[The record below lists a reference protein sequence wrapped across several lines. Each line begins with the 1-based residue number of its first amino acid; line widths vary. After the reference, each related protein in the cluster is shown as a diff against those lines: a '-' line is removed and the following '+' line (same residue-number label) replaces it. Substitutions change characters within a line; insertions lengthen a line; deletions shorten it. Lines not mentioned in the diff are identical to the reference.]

1 MNSSASPRLAW
12 AVEQIDVQPADRVL
26 EVGCGHGV
34 AVSLICE
41 RLHGGTVVGV
51 DRSPKMIRAAT
62 ERNTAHVA
70 AGRAKFLHASLHEAD
85 LGEERFDKTLA
96 VDFPPLLRG
105 RPGRELEV
113 IARHLTDAGTL
124 YVVTHPL
131 RGPAAAA
138 NSITARLEGHGFVI
152 GSVLVEQVE
161 TREAVCVV
169 ASPPET
175 SKTSKG

>member
-1 MNSSASPRLAW
+1 MSSSSASPRLAW

-34 AVSLICE
+34 AVTLISE

-51 DRSPKMIRAAT
+51 DRSPTMIRAAT
-62 ERNTAHVA
+62 KRNAAHVA
-70 AGRAKFLHASLHEAD
+70 AGRARFLHALLHQAN
-85 LGEERFDKTLA
+85 LGEERFDKVLA

-113 IARHLTDAGTL
+113 IARHLTDGGTL
-124 YVVTHPL
+124 YVVTQPL
-131 RGPAAAA
+131 RRPAAAA

-152 GSVLVEQVE
+152 GSVLVEQVD

-169 ASPPET
+169 ARLPRSRGT
-175 SKTSKG
+175 